1 MNAQPTSAYLVADS
15 HNDSSR
21 FDLTTGVIW
30 RIGRSEENQIVVIDE
45 TVSRLHA
52 MIQRDGNRYLLID
65 LGSRNG
71 SFVGDRRVTVPV
83 YLHDQARVGIGSRD
97 FVFHSPPATLGIP
110 SPSAKS
116 RPGLDTTKAMIAVRE
131 ITVLVVDIRGYT
143 HLAHLIDQ
151 ATLAKTIG
159 RWIRQ
164 SGEILEQEGSWGQK
178 FIGDAVMAVWLHLE
192 REPQIL
198 NIARA
203 FKALS
208 RLVAMTAELQGKFDL
223 PVAVTIGAGLNTDI
237 SSVSNVGTATLADFT
252 VLGDG
257 VNLTFR
263 LESASRNL
271 DEDLLIGQTTYGHV
285 QALAGDLFEK
295 YRVTVKG
302 YDAPI
307 DTYACL
313 YDKLPAIIACLNGQ
327 ARG

>member
-1 MNAQPTSAYLVADS
+1 MNALPTAAYLVEDS
-15 HNDSSR
+15 GASR
-21 FDLTTGVIW
+21 FDLRDGVTW
-30 RIGRSEENQIVVIDE
+30 KIGRSDENQIVVIDE

-71 SFVGDRRVTVPV
+71 SFVEERRVTVPV

-97 FVFHSPPATLGIP
+97 FVFHSPPAAIELPAPIKKP
-110 SPSAKS
+110 
-116 RPGLDTTKAMIAVRE
+116 RPGLGTTKAMIAVRE

-143 HLAHLIDQ
+143 HLAHQIDQ

-164 SGEILEQEGSWGQK
+164 AGEILDQEGSWGQK
-178 FIGDAVMAVWLHLE
+178 FIGDAVMAVWLHPE
-192 REPQIL
+192 REPEIRQ
-198 NIARA
+198 IARA
-203 FKALS
+203 FNALS
-208 RLVAMTAELQGKFDL
+208 RLVAMTSELQGKFDL
-223 PVAVTIGAGLNTDI
+223 PIAVTIGAGLNTDV

-271 DEDLLIGQTTYGHV
+271 EEDLLIGQTTYGHI

-295 YRVTVKG
+295 YQVSLKG
-302 YDAPI
+302 YNTPI
-307 DTYACL
+307 DAYACG
-313 YDKLPAIIACLNGQ
+313 YDKLPPLIECLSRQ
-327 ARG
+327 AEG